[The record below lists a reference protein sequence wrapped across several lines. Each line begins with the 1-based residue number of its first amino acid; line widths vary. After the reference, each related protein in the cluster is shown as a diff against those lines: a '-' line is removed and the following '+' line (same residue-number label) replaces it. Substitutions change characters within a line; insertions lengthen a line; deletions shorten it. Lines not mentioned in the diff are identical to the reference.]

1 MVDIFSKREGPRLED
16 VKAKRLLSENAGT
29 IRKLADQI
37 SNGGFSKMRAGQARR
52 KQEPKPEGL
61 IIHDMKA
68 RVSSETPE
76 PYVKVSLNNR
86 VVLVDKSTGR
96 QMQLLGEIRGNF
108 MSKYFVLAT
117 KDNGFLSPLEDD
129 MLAALAHLEGADLTG
144 DFTDSDLAQAL
155 EDLIVPRGE

>member
-37 SNGGFSKMRAGQARR
+37 SNGGFSKMRADQARR

-61 IIHDMKA
+61 IIHDMNA

>member
-37 SNGGFSKMRAGQARR
+37 SNGGFSKMRADQARR